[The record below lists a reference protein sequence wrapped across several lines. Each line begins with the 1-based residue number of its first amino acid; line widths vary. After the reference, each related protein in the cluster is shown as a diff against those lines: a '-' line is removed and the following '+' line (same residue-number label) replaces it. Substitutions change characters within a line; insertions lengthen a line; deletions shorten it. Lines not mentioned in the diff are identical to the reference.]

1 LNKFGHIHVTADVSE
16 PASVPDSTRVWQYAQ
31 IRESA
36 QIGENCVIGRG
47 AYIGT
52 GVVMGDSCKIQNY
65 ALVYEP
71 AILGD
76 GVFIGPAAVL
86 TNDQFPR
93 ATNPDL
99 TLKSSHDWS
108 PVGVTIKT
116 GASIGANATCIAPV
130 VVGEWALV
138 GSGAVVTK
146 DVPNFALV
154 VGNPAK
160 RIRWVGKA
168 GVPLEPGEAP
178 GMFVCPVSA
187 ELYQEI
193 SPNELVEAVQS

>member
-1 LNKFGHIHVTADVSE
+1 MSINNVHSTADVADNATIGIS
-16 PASVPDSTRVWQYAQ
+16 SKVWHFAQ

-36 QIGENCVIGRG
+36 TIGENCIVGRG

-52 GVVMGDSCKIQNY
+52 GVSLGDGCKVQNY

-71 AILGD
+71 AILEE

-86 TNDQFPR
+86 TNDEFPR
-93 ATNPDL
+93 AVNTDL
-99 TLKSSHDWS
+99 SPKSAHDWK
-108 PVGVTIKT
+108 PVGVHVKR
-116 GASIGANATCIAPV
+116 GASIGANSTCIAPLTI
-130 VVGEWALV
+130 GEWALV
-138 GSGAVVTK
+138 GSGSVVTK

-168 GVPLEPGEAP
+168 GMPLQQAEEQDLYI
-178 GMFVCPVSA
+178 CPITGD
-187 ELYQEI
+187 LYREI
-193 SPNELVEAVQS
+193 SPDQLVEVA